1 MIRLIQKMLPILLV
15 LCPSYV
21 FADRLLD
28 QIKTLI
34 ESPQIVRGNFTQT
47 RILIGVS
54 KKLTSDGFFLIDKS
68 KGIVWV
74 TERPIYQAIKITD
87 AGIIIGNKTNT
98 LMTIDSRNQPSV
110 KYINEL
116 MLAMFSGDMNSLER
130 VFNSTGEFTT
140 KGWVLELTQKN
151 PSSAILKSVVI
162 TGNSAISHITFSTK
176 EGDITDINFTNVKPI
191 TSLTKDEIS
200 LFQ

>member
-1 MIRLIQKMLPILLV
+1 MIRLIKKILAVLLV
-15 LCPSYV
+15 ICSGYV
-21 FADRLLD
+21 FADQLLD

-34 ESPQIVRGNFTQT
+34 NSPQIIRGNFTQT
-47 RILIGVS
+47 RILMGIS

-74 TERPIYQAIKITD
+74 TERPIYQALKVTD
-87 AGIIIGNKTNT
+87 IGISIGNKTNT
-98 LMTIDSRNQPSV
+98 LMKIDSLNQPSV

-130 VFNSTGEFTT
+130 VFNYSGELTA

-151 PSSAILKSVVI
+151 SSSAIFKKVVI
-162 TGNSAISHITFSTK
+162 NGNSTVSHITFYTK